1 MSIIYIDWLFKSVFS
16 IPVICNLL
24 GLSSLVLIDV
34 KLFDPPAELYVASGG
49 KNEI

>member
-1 MSIIYIDWLFKSVFS
+1 MSIVYIDWLFKS